1 MTFQSLSHQ
10 ELLQAIKKMP
20 PEELDAFVE
29 QVVSLRAKRHAPTLA
44 PNETHLLQH
53 INQALPETV
62 WQRYRQL
69 IKLRRQERLS
79 EVEYEE
85 LLRLADSIEKDH
97 LRRMELLAD
106 LAALR
111 GQSLDQVMHDLGITP
126 MPYA

>member
-1 MTFQSLSHQ
+1 
-10 ELLQAIKKMP
+10 
-20 PEELDAFVE
+20 
-29 QVVSLRAKRHAPTLA
+29 VVSLRAKLYAPTLA
-44 PNETHLLQH
+44 PNETQLLQH

-85 LLRLADSIEKDH
+85 LLELADSIEKDH